1 MRSNLACF
9 FNTLRELRVQ
19 NNRKIPWFQYI
30 NMFRILSDSKQVV
43 TLREKVTKDEIIDK
57 YLRVYHWYGTKNKII
72 SFNNWPINYYV
83 SFLRF
88 TIENINI
95 SIPYSIWIKRWWMYD
110 FWLIWGYFFAFWT
123 NPKSKL

>member
-1 MRSNLACF
+1 MACF
-9 FNTLRELRVQ
+9 FNTLTEFRVK
-19 NNRKIPWFQYI
+19 NNRKISWFQYLNI
-30 NMFRILSDSKQVV
+30 FRTLSDSKQDV

-72 SFNNWPINYYV
+72 SLNNWPINYYV

-95 SIPYSIWIKRWWMYD
+95 SIPYV
-110 FWLIWGYFFAFWT
+110 
-123 NPKSKL
+123 SKDGEYMTFD